1 MKTYPIMLKVHDRL
15 CVVVGAGQVGLRKAS
30 ALAEGGARVRLVA
43 KDVTPSARTAGMEV
57 VRARYTP
64 AHLAGAFVVIAC
76 TGDRQVNAAIADD
89 ARAGGALVNVP
100 DAPDQCDFFV
110 PAVVRDGDVVLAV
123 GTGGAAPA
131 LAAGMRER
139 LAAHL
144 PGRVGEFAAALEHV
158 RAVIRERAGNAAER
172 RRILKKLSG
181 EAGYEAFL
189 ADGLEGLLEM
199 GASDLEAR

>member
-15 CVVVGAGQVGLRKAS
+15 CVVVGAGPLGLRKAR
-30 ALAEGGARVRLVA
+30 ALAEGGARVRLVGEE
-43 KDVTPSARTAGMEV
+43 VPPPARTAGMEV
-57 VRARYTP
+57 IRARYAP
-64 AHLAGAFVVIAC
+64 AHLTGAFVVMAC
-76 TGDRQVNAAIADD
+76 TGDRQVNAAIAAD

-100 DAPDQCDFFV
+100 DDPDQCDFFV
-110 PAVVRDGDVVLAV
+110 PAVARDGDVVLAV

-131 LAAGMRER
+131 LAAGLRQG

-144 PGRVGEFAAALEHV
+144 PGRVGEFAAALEQV
-158 RAVIRERAGNAAER
+158 RVLVRERAGEAQDR

-189 ADGLEGLLEM
+189 AGGLEGLLEM
-199 GASDLEAR
+199 AASALEAR